1 MTELER
7 LKKFLN
13 ANIVGFPIII
23 ANPKI
28 KAPSMPYAVI
38 KQIPSSED
46 RGVLRTRTRK
56 DETTITETIVRRV
69 ELYLQIDMFA
79 TTNDS
84 AYENA
89 CKLKENIYT
98 ILREKLNLEGFGVLE
113 QRSSNDITDRTYL
126 EQSYFVYRYGFDVI
140 IDTKRTVTMD
150 VEEPQTV
157 VISKLNYNTNVTE
170 ETTTINK

>member
-28 KAPSMPYAVI
+28 KAPPMPYAVI

-46 RGVLRTRTRK
+46 RGVLRTRARK
-56 DETTITETIVRRV
+56 NETTITETIVRRI
-69 ELYLQIDMFA
+69 ELYLQFDMYA

-84 AYENA
+84 AMR
-89 CKLKENIYT
+89 T
-98 ILREKLNLEGFGVLE
+98 HV
-113 QRSSNDITDRTYL
+113 SS
-126 EQSYFVYRYGFDVI
+126 
-140 IDTKRTVTMD
+140 KRTFT
-150 VEEPQTV
+150 
-157 VISKLNYNTNVTE
+157 LF
-170 ETTTINK
+170 

>member
-28 KAPSMPYAVI
+28 KAPPMPYAVI

-46 RGVLRTRTRK
+46 RGVLRTRVRK
-56 DETTITETIVRRV
+56 DETTITETIVRRI
-69 ELYLQIDMFA
+69 ELYLQFDMYA

-84 AYENA
+84 AYENS
-89 CKLKENIYT
+89 CKL
-98 ILREKLNLEGFGVLE
+98 REHLH
-113 QRSSNDITDRTYL
+113 
-126 EQSYFVYRYGFDVI
+126 YFKG
-140 IDTKRTVTMD
+140 
-150 VEEPQTV
+150 
-157 VISKLNYNTNVTE
+157 
-170 ETTTINK
+170 

>member
-56 DETTITETIVRRV
+56 DETTITETIVRRI
-69 ELYLQIDMFA
+69 ELYLQFDMYA

-89 CKLKENIYT
+89 CKIKENIYT
-98 ILREKLNLEGFGVLE
+98 ILRDKLNLEGFGVLE

-126 EQSYFVYRYGFDVI
+126 EQSDFVYRYGFDVI

-150 VEEPQTV
+150 TEEPQTV
-157 VISKLNYNTNVTE
+157 ILKDLNYDE
-170 ETTTINK
+170 DLTIDK

>member
-1 MTELER
+1 M
-7 LKKFLN
+7 
-13 ANIVGFPIII
+13 
-23 ANPKI
+23 
-28 KAPSMPYAVI
+28 
-38 KQIPSSED
+38 
-46 RGVLRTRTRK
+46 
-56 DETTITETIVRRV
+56 RRV

-89 CKLKENIYT
+89 CKIKESIYT
-98 ILREKLNLEGFGVLE
+98 ILRDKLNLEGFGVLE

>member
-28 KAPSMPYAVI
+28 KAPPMPYAVI
-38 KQIPSSED
+38 KQIPSAED

-56 DETTITETIVRRV
+56 DETTITEIIVRRI
-69 ELYLQIDMFA
+69 ELYLQFDMYA

-98 ILREKLNLEGFGVLE
+98 ILRDKLNLEGFGVLE

-126 EQSYFVYRYGFDVI
+126 EQSDFVYRYGFDVI

-150 VEEPQTV
+150 TEEPQT
-157 VISKLNYNTNVTE
+157 IILKDLNYDE
-170 ETTTINK
+170 DLTINK

>member
-46 RGVLRTRTRK
+46 
-56 DETTITETIVRRV
+56 
-69 ELYLQIDMFA
+69 
-79 TTNDS
+79 S
-84 AYENA
+84 
-89 CKLKENIYT
+89 
-98 ILREKLNLEGFGVLE
+98 
-113 QRSSNDITDRTYL
+113 
-126 EQSYFVYRYGFDVI
+126 
-140 IDTKRTVTMD
+140 TV
-150 VEEPQTV
+150 
-157 VISKLNYNTNVTE
+157 
-170 ETTTINK
+170 